1 MQTRGRFIP
10 WMVLASSVAIATPV
24 AWSLVRSAS
33 HPTRTPARLEGSRA
47 RLAGAAAQLRQSR
60 PMERIN
66 RMEDAVAEVQRDV
79 LGVWHDAWLARDA
92 ARFDGLFQ
100 PGATQPS
107 WSSAA
112 MDDVRTRDGIVESAW
127 RLDQV
132 TTAVANESSRYLSS
146 FRQVE
151 HVQLDVIR
159 ADGDRSPLSLSV
171 RIDVRGV
178 GADGGRRHSR
188 GLLQVAVAREG
199 GQWRIR
205 GVTAP
210 AALESLRTTPDRA
223 PGFEDIT
230 RTVGLDAVPVID
242 RREAIRRGGYA
253 IASAD
258 YDGDRR
264 ADLLVGSWGPLQ
276 LFRNTPTG
284 YRDVTAEAGLANQ
297 TLVKSAAFADLDND
311 GRRDLLLLRF
321 VEHNAQ
327 GGVDPQRGAEGEG
340 DLVVFR
346 NLGDG
351 RFERRS
357 SVLTSHR
364 HFDRAMPLA
373 VADFDGNGTLDVY
386 IGFPGT
392 RDFTND
398 LARTGG
404 RPGLEHQG
412 LWLNDGHWG
421 LRESEHAVQS
431 ARGDQVFPH
440 AALATDLDSDGRTD
454 IVVVDDSGH
463 INPVYRNLGGGRFED
478 STRAMGLDARGWG
491 MGASAGDFDGD
502 GRTDLVMTNIT
513 FTSAERI
520 AAAWRGQDLSR
531 LPPEVRAELT
541 TMGAR
546 GAFLFHNKGDG
557 TFEDVTDRAGLSS
570 VGAAPGGAEWI
581 DYNNDGHLDLYV
593 ANGLWSGGPQDAESF
608 FVRVMDNRAARSLGE
623 GNSPQIGDLLMSL
636 PTGSTH
642 VLNPVLTVL
651 REFRGTLSNPS
662 GPQTSERP
670 SLSFGGFQRNRLF
683 RNNADGTFTEVGY
696 FENVDRLEDGYMTS
710 TADVD
715 GDGQQDLVLRNADPP
730 PGYTAMPVVA
740 LRRRPTAARA
750 ITLSLTGNRD
760 NRDGIGAVVTA
771 MVGGRR
777 VVREVRS
784 VGGACQGEPVAY
796 IGLGAEARA
805 DALTVRW
812 PSGLTERFQNV
823 QAGRVSLT
831 QGSGARVV
839 D

>member
-1 MQTRGRFIP
+1 
-10 WMVLASSVAIATPV
+10 V
-24 AWSLVRSAS
+24 
-33 HPTRTPARLEGSRA
+33 
-47 RLAGAAAQLRQSR
+47 GAATQLRQSR

-66 RMEDAVAEVQRDV
+66 RMEDAVGEVQRDV
-79 LGVWHDAWLARDA
+79 LGVWRDAWLARDA
-92 ARFDGLFQ
+92 ARFDGLLL
-100 PGATQPS
+100 PGATQPN
-107 WSSAA
+107 WSSSALEA
-112 MDDVRTRDGIVESAW
+112 VRTRDGIVESAL
-127 RLDQV
+127 RLDQR
-132 TTAVANESSRYLSS
+132 AAGAPGEMSRYLSA

-151 HVQLDVIR
+151 HVQFDVFR
-159 ADGDRSPLSLSV
+159 VEGERSPLSLSV

-178 GADGGRRHSR
+178 GVDGGRRHDR
-188 GLLQVAVAREG
+188 GTLQVAVAREG
-199 GQWRIR
+199 DRWGIR
-205 GVTAP
+205 SVTAP
-210 AALESLRTTPDRA
+210 AALQSLRTAADRA
-223 PGFEDIT
+223 PGFEDVT
-230 RTVGLDAVPVID
+230 RTSGLDTVPVID

-258 YDGDRR
+258 YDGDHR

-284 YRDVTAEAGLANQ
+284 YQDVTAAAGLANQ

-321 VEHNAQ
+321 VEHNVE
-327 GGVDPQRGAEGEG
+327 GSVDPQRGAEGAG

-357 SVLTSHR
+357 NVLTSHH

-373 VADFDGNGTLDVY
+373 IADFDGNGTLDVY

-421 LRESEHAVQS
+421 LRESERAVQS
-431 ARGDQVFPH
+431 AQGQQVFPH
-440 AALATDLDSDGRTD
+440 AALATDLDSDGKTD
-454 IVVVDDSGH
+454 IVVVDDSGR
-463 INPVYRNLGGGRFED
+463 INPVYRNLGEGRFED
-478 STRAMGLDARGWG
+478 ATHAMRLDAQGWG
-491 MGASAGDFDGD
+491 MGASAGDFDAD

-520 AAAWRGQDLSR
+520 AAAWQGQDLSR
-531 LPPEVRAELT
+531 LPPEVRTELT

-557 TFEDVTDRAGLSS
+557 TFEDVTDRAGLSA

-593 ANGLWSGGPQDAESF
+593 TNGLWSGGPQDAESF
-608 FVRVMDNRAARSLGE
+608 FVRVMDNRAARALGE
-623 GNSPQIGDLLMSL
+623 AESPRIGDLLMSL
-636 PTGSTH
+636 PTGSQR

-651 REFRGTLSNPS
+651 REFRGSLSNPS
-662 GPQTSERP
+662 DPQTSERP

-696 FENVDRLEDGYMTS
+696 FENVDRLEDGYMAS
-710 TADVD
+710 TADID
-715 GDGQQDLVLRNADPP
+715 GDGHQDLVLRNADPP
-730 PGYTAMPVVA
+730 PGYTAQPVVA
-740 LRRRPTAARA
+740 LRRRPSAARA
-750 ITLSLTGNRD
+750 ISLSLVGNRD
-760 NRDGIGAVVTA
+760 NRDGIGAIVTA
-771 MVGGRR
+771 TIGGRR
-777 VVREVRS
+777 VMREMRS

-805 DALTVRW
+805 EALTVRW

-831 QGSGARVV
+831 QGTGARVV